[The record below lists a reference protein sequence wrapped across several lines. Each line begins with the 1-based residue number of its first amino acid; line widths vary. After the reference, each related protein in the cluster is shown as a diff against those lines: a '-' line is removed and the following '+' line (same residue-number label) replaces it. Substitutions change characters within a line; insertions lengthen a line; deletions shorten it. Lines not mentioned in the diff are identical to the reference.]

1 MTRSAKPG
9 TAWNRAQQIIRDN
22 GGFIRTAEAIK
33 AGIHPRTIYQLR
45 DKGELEQ
52 LSRGVY
58 RLAGKEVISNPD
70 LVVVATRNPQ
80 AVVCLISALAF
91 HGITTQIPCAVS
103 IALAK
108 GVDTPRLDYPPITT
122 HRFSEPTLMAG
133 IEEHKIDGVS
143 IKIYSPEKTLADCFK
158 FRNKIGMDVVLEA
171 LKLYKAHQRFNL
183 ADLLKYAK
191 ICRVEKIMRPYL
203 EAHL

>member
-1 MTRSAKPG
+1 MAKNTKPR
-9 TAWNRAQQIIRDN
+9 TAWSRARQIILDN
-22 GGFIRTAEAIK
+22 GRIIRTAEAIR

-58 RLAGKEVISNPD
+58 RLAGKELVSNPD
-70 LVVVATRNPQ
+70 LVIVATRIPQ

-91 HGITTQIPCAVS
+91 HEITTQIPRAVS
-103 IALAK
+103 IALAR
-108 GVDTPRLDYPPITT
+108 GVDSPRLDYPPITT
-122 HRFSEPTLMAG
+122 HRFSEPTLTAG

-143 IKIYSPEKTLADCFK
+143 IKIYNPEKTLADCFK

-171 LKLYKAHQRFNL
+171 LKLYKTHKRFNL
-183 ADLLKYAK
+183 GDLLKYAK